1 MSAFVTDT
9 GDAAGGPG
17 SAAPRV
23 SVIIKCLNEEKGIE
37 AAITSALHALDLIG
51 GGEVIVADS
60 RSTDAT
66 VALAKKHPVRI
77 VQLRDEADRSCAA
90 GAQLGMQYA
99 RGEFVYVLDGDMQLM
114 PDFLAVAL
122 QALDDD
128 PRLAGV
134 AGLLREAYTMNYS
147 SAGRERRRELSKAAQ
162 TVVALDGG
170 ALYRRAAIEEV
181 RYLANP
187 SLHAFEEFDLGA
199 RLVSKGWKLRRLDV
213 LTVLHKGYTC
223 ASIPL
228 MVRRWRTRYAWGHG
242 ELLRAAI
249 GQPHLRIVLAHL
261 RMLKFNVLTVGVWML
276 IMVLLLAGASAPPWG
291 WILAA
296 AVWPV
301 VWAVIAIR
309 RRSASSA
316 AISLLAWHVALA
328 GLVCGFLARPR
339 RCPDEPLSAVV
350 IR

>member
-1 MSAFVTDT
+1 
-9 GDAAGGPG
+9 
-17 SAAPRV
+17 
-23 SVIIKCLNEEKGIE
+23 
-37 AAITSALHALDLIG
+37 
-51 GGEVIVADS
+51 
-60 RSTDAT
+60 
-66 VALAKKHPVRI
+66 
-77 VQLRDEADRSCAA
+77 
-90 GAQLGMQYA
+90 MQYA

-122 QALDDD
+122 QELDDD

-147 SAGRERRRELSKAAQ
+147 SAGRERRRDLSQAAQ

-170 ALYRRAAIEEV
+170 ALYRRAAIEDV

-187 SLHAFEEFDLGA
+187 SLHAFEEFDLGS
-199 RLVSKGWKLRRLDV
+199 RLVSKGWTLRRLDV
-213 LTVLHKGYTC
+213 QAVLHKGYTC

-249 GQPHLRIVLAHL
+249 GQPHLRIVLTHL
-261 RMLKFNVLTVGVWML
+261 RILKINVLTVGLWML

-301 VWAVIAIR
+301 VWAAVAFR
-309 RRSASSA
+309 RRSGSSA
-316 AISLLAWHVALA
+316 AISLLAWNVTLA
-328 GLVCGFLARPR
+328 GLVCGFLAWPR
-339 RCPDEPLSAVV
+339 RCPDEPLPAVV